1 MTKIT
6 TKLEGLL
13 PADGPMT
20 KTDRIIAEAVG
31 ELRTKALLL
40 DLLRHDTQAAI
51 NRMGDRKPWKLIWLG
66 AAYGVAVTVLVGWV
80 W

>member
-1 MTKIT
+1 MTIT
-6 TKLEGLL
+6 EQLEGLL

-40 DLLRHDTQAAI
+40 DLLRHSSALVKPCG
-51 NRMGDRKPWKLIWLG
+51 RLRRKS
-66 AAYGVAVTVLVGWV
+66 
-80 W
+80 

>member
-1 MTKIT
+1 MTTIT
-6 TKLEGLL
+6 EQLEGLL
-13 PADGPMT
+13 PADGVYT
-20 KTDRIIAEAVG
+20 KDQRIIAEAVG

-51 NRMGDRKPWKLIWLG
+51 NRMGDRKPGKLIWLG
-66 AAYGVAVTVLVGWV
+66 AAYGIALAVLVGWV

>member
-1 MTKIT
+1 MTIT
-6 TKLEGLL
+6 EQLEGLL

-20 KTDRIIAEAVG
+20 KTDRIIAEAVW

-51 NRMGDRKPWKLIWLG
+51 NRMGDRKPGKVLAIGMALG
-66 AAYGVAVTVLVGWV
+66 ALVAVLVGWV

>member
-1 MTKIT
+1 MTIT
-6 TKLEGLL
+6 ERLEGLL

-40 DLLRHDTQAAI
+40 DLLRHDLAATV
-51 NRMGDRKPWKLIWLG
+51 NHMGDNSPWKLLTVGAVLG
-66 AAYGVAVTVLVGWV
+66 VTLAAVIGWV